1 MKLVLMLLGIVA
13 LHGHLAFAESTYGL
27 KVGADAPAIDTID
40 VDGKP
45 VKLVESVKKGPV
57 VLVFYR
63 GGWCPYCNVQL
74 RALQSKLVPQLTAL
88 QASLIAISVDRVDEE
103 LKTKKDEGLSF
114 SIISDP
120 KAKILADYRVKYVVP
135 DELVAKYKNEY
146 KIDLEAASGEK
157 HHIIAV
163 PAVYV
168 VDPSGKVTFAHV
180 DEDYKKRAA
189 ESDILEAVKSVS
201 KAQVN

>member
-1 MKLVLMLLGIVA
+1 MRMILMLLSVVVMHGQLA
-13 LHGHLAFAESTYGL
+13 LAESTYGL
-27 KVGADAPAIDTID
+27 GVGTTAPAIDTKD
-40 VDGKP
+40 VDGKR
-45 VKLVESVKKGPV
+45 VNLAESTKKGPV

-74 RALQSKLVPQLTAL
+74 RALQSKLVPQLAAL

-103 LKTKKDEGLSF
+103 LKTKKAEGLTF

-135 DELVAKYKNEY
+135 AELVAKYKNEY

-168 VDPSGKVTFAHV
+168 VDHSGKIAFAHV

-189 ESDILEAVKSVS
+189 EEDILQAVKSAS
-201 KAQVN
+201 KSQVN